1 MAEDWLADVRKY
13 VSDADE
19 AIVAGIV
26 RYCGIALRTRDAS
39 MVSFSDKKETDRVR
53 DNFLRKKLALTDDD
67 ATLDAAIAAVGER
80 MKADRT
86 KNRVTVYYLLAD
98 HFGMLGLFSKT
109 ARGAK
114 GAAAAPPAPAA
125 SEAPP
130 VAPLAAMG
138 AVAAAAPAATAAPV
152 SAASVSA
159 TAAPAASAP
168 APVATATAAPLAP
181 ARVYTKAP
189 PDDDGLVSFGCL
201 ALAVIGGGMFAAMVI
216 GAQVLPLADSFGTRP
231 LPEAAAPV
239 APAAPAPVAAPVAA
253 PAPAAAPAG
262 AGVVA
267 GEREGRP
274 MVTTYFDTGK
284 ANVAPD
290 FATAAAAVIAYLET
304 NPGARVAISGFN
316 DPSGNAAAN
325 AELSK
330 TRAQAVQAAL
340 VALGVDE
347 ARTDLVKPD
356 DTTTTDLTPEQA
368 RRVELT
374 VVEP

>member
-39 MVSFSDKKETDRVR
+39 LVSFSDKKETDRVR
-53 DNFLRKKLALTDDD
+53 DNFLRKKLGLTDDN

-98 HFGMLGLFSKT
+98 HFGMLGLFSKP

-114 GAAAAPPAPAA
+114 GSPATAPAA
-125 SEAPP
+125 KAAP

-138 AVAAAAPAATAAPV
+138 AAAAAAPVAAAAATPVSTPAATAPAPAATV
-152 SAASVSA
+152 SAA
-159 TAAPAASAP
+159 AP
-168 APVATATAAPLAP
+168 AP
-181 ARVYTKAP
+181 ARVYTKAQ

-216 GAQVLPLADSFGTRP
+216 GAQLLPLADSFGTRP

-239 APAAPAPVAAPVAA
+239 APAATAPVAA
-253 PAPAAAPAG
+253 PAVAPAPVAAPAG

-267 GEREGRP
+267 GERDGRP

-284 ANVAPD
+284 AEVAPD
-290 FATAAAAVIAYLET
+290 FATAAAAVMAYLDT
-304 NPGARVAISGFN
+304 NPGARVTISGFN

-330 TRAQAVQAAL
+330 QRAQAVQAAL

-374 VVEP
+374 VVDP